1 MSPNP
6 GSPRTGFL
14 LVFTMLVMIGV
25 PAALTLLTVRI
36 SPQVP
41 SAAGEP
47 SPYGYTISLL
57 LFIVPILV
65 ILFWLVPIERLQIS
79 KKSVVRTIAVLF
91 PLGAALDFFFAHSFL
106 TFPNPGAT
114 LRMIAPALGG
124 GVPIEEYLFYF
135 TGFLAVLL
143 LYIWL
148 DEYWLS
154 AYSIPVDS
162 AQRTSFKRLLQFHPP
177 SLIFAIVLVAASIL
191 FRWFLVPG
199 PGFPGYFIF
208 LVVAALGP
216 SALLLPSAL
225 PVINWRAL
233 SLTLF
238 FILLTSLLWEATLGL
253 PYGWWGFQPAQML
266 GIYIKAWS
274 GLPIEEVFVWVAVT
288 YATVIVYEV
297 VRRWQ
302 SSGRRVRHAF
312 LGERRAKHSGAALQR
327 M

>member
-1 MSPNP
+1 MTAAPPSQ
-6 GSPRTGFL
+6 RTSYL
-14 LVFTMLVMIGV
+14 LVFAMLLMISV
-25 PAALTLLTVRI
+25 PAGLALHTARV
-36 SPQVP
+36 SPQIPP
-41 SAAGEP
+41 SAKDI
-47 SPYGYTISLL
+47 SPYGYSVSLL
-57 LFIVPILV
+57 LFIVPIV
-65 ILFWLVPIERLQIS
+65 TILCWLVPGEQLHIS
-79 KKSVVRTIAVLF
+79 KKSVVRTLLLLF
-91 PLGAALDFFFAHSFL
+91 PLGAGLDFFFAHSFL

-114 LRMIAPALGG
+114 LRILAPALGG

-148 DEYWLS
+148 DEYWLA

-162 AQRTSFKRLLQFHPP
+162 TQRTDFNRLLQFHLP
-177 SLIFAIVLVAASIL
+177 SLIAGIALIAGAIL
-191 FRWFLVPG
+191 FRRLFVPD

-216 SALLLPSAL
+216 SALLLPSAR

-253 PYGWWGFQPAQML
+253 PYGWWAFQHTRML
-266 GIYIKAWS
+266 GIYITAWS
-274 GLPIEEVFVWVAVT
+274 ELPIEEVLVWITVT

-302 SSGRRVRHAF
+302 SSGRRARHAF
-312 LGERRAKHSGAALQR
+312 FGAARAAEPRTTLQR
-327 M
+327 L